1 MSHDD
6 LATEATLQIIRR
18 AHVLFV
24 RDPFLIVMK
33 QAHPNAHSR
42 NDRRGRWPL
51 ARSIIVRGW
60 NR

>member
-1 MSHDD
+1 MPHDG
-6 LATEATLQIIRR
+6 LATEATLQIMRR

-24 RDPFLIVMK
+24 GDPFLIVMK
-33 QAHPNAHSR
+33 QARSPRTLQERSAR
-42 NDRRGRWPL
+42 PL

>member
-33 QAHPNAHSR
+33 QARSQRTLQERSAR
-42 NDRRGRWPL
+42 PL